1 MPDHP
6 PRRAPGPARWLRR
19 SLAFALAA
27 LLAAAAF
34 TSHREA
40 TPPAAEVWLPIQ
52 PYADIAWLESTG
64 DGPSLTAEAA
74 ILIENRTGTVLYA
87 KNPHEPRAPAS
98 TTKILTALL
107 ALEMGRLDDVATV
120 SRKAAST
127 PGSSAR
133 LYTGQKIRLID
144 LLHGLLLSSGNDAAV
159 AVAEHIAG
167 SESAFVDLMN
177 RRAAE
182 LGATNS
188 RFQNPH
194 GLDAP
199 GHFSTA
205 YDLALLSR
213 LALVYPVFGE
223 IVRKRTYEYDQ
234 GAWSNTNQLLWRF
247 EEVEGIKT
255 GTTSQAGYCLV
266 AAASRDGMQLIS
278 VVLGSDDRWADSIRL
293 LEYGFENFRVVPLA
307 EKGEVLARFPLPGGE
322 RPAVA
327 VASQP
332 VHLLVRREELGHIST
347 QLNLSERLRAPIRR
361 GQVVGTLDVYVG
373 EERVRQVLLV
383 SADEIRR
390 RTPFHVLRDWLLSPF
405 KRARSAPAPP

>member
-1 MPDHP
+1 MLTQVL
-6 PRRAPGPARWLRR
+6 RLSPGPTRWLLR
-19 SLAFALAA
+19 SAACALVLALAT
-27 LLAAAAF
+27 AAVASF
-34 TSHREA
+34 VEA
-40 TPPAAEVWLPIQ
+40 PPPAAEVWLPVQ
-52 PYADIAWLESTG
+52 PYADIVWL
-64 DGPSLTAEAA
+64 DGAEEGPRLSAEAA

-87 KNPHEPRAPAS
+87 KNPHEKRAPAS
-98 TTKILTALL
+98 TTKILTAIL
-107 ALEMGRLDDVATV
+107 ALELGRLDDIATV

-133 LYTGQKIRLID
+133 LYTGQKIRLVD

-159 AVAEHIAG
+159 AIAEHIAG

-177 RRAAE
+177 ERAAQ
-182 LGATNS
+182 LGAKNS

-205 YDLALLSR
+205 YDLAILGR
-213 LALVYPVFGE
+213 LALLYPVFGE

-234 GAWSNTNQLLWRF
+234 GAWSNTNQLLWRY

-278 VVLGSDDRWADSIRL
+278 VVLGSDDRWSDSVRL
-293 LEYGFENFRVVPLA
+293 LQYGFENFRVVPLA
-307 EKGEVLARFPLPGGE
+307 EKGAVLARFPLPGGE

-327 VASQP
+327 VAAEP
-332 VHLLVRREELGHIST
+332 VHLLIRREEIGRIST
-347 QLNLSERLRAPIRR
+347 QLNLNERLRAPVRR
-361 GQVVGTLDVYVG
+361 GQVLGTLDIYVG
-373 EERVRQVLLV
+373 DERVRQVWLV

-390 RTPFHVLRDWLLSPF
+390 RTFLHLLRDWILNPF
-405 KRARSAPAPP
+405 RR